1 MNLRPA
7 ISVPLPWLIILF
19 GKVFGKK
26 GAERQARKRLFKFPR
41 SLSVTRE
48 GKWFIGILLFIGVAA
63 INTGNNLLYL
73 VVATLLSLIVISG
86 IMSESTIR
94 AVAVE
99 RTLPRRVFKNTPV
112 STRLKARNR
121 KRLFPSFSFSVRE
134 ITGPSVTAESAY
146 FLKIDPGKEMIC
158 AVKYTFRER
167 GLLKLTAFKVETR
180 FPFGLF
186 LKGRE
191 EASTQEVLV
200 YPSTRLK
207 ARPALLSIDSASG
220 AEKSRGRGGA
230 AELYGLRDYTFA
242 DDARHIHWR
251 SAARTGKLLVK
262 EFEKE
267 KERKAVIVFE
277 NHHARTPRV
286 FEDAV
291 DEAASYAEHL
301 VREGYA
307 VGLKTL
313 TNEIAPRAGRDQLE
327 RILYSLALIAPAQSK
342 GTPWVKVL
350 AS

>member
-26 GAERQARKRLFKFPR
+26 GVEPRSRKRLFKFPR

-94 AVAVE
+94 AVTVE
-99 RTLPRRVFKNTPV
+99 RTLPKRVFKNTPV
-112 STRLKARNR
+112 VARLKATNG
-121 KRLFPSFSFSVRE
+121 KRIFPSFSFSVRE
-134 ITGPSVTAESAY
+134 ILDESVRAESAY
-146 FLKIDPGKEMIC
+146 FLKLEPEAEATKT
-158 AVKYTFRER
+158 AKYTFRER
-167 GLLKLTAFKVETR
+167 GLHTLTAFKVETR

-191 EASTQEVLV
+191 EASLQEVLV
-200 YPSTRLK
+200 YPSTMLK
-207 ARPALLSIDSASG
+207 SKPTLLQADSASG
-220 AEKSRGRGGA
+220 ADRARGKGSGA
-230 AELYGLRDYTFA
+230 QLWGLRDYTFA

-262 EFEKE
+262 EFERESE
-267 KERKAVIVFE
+267 KKAVIVFE
-277 NHHARTPRV
+277 NLSSKRKNA

-291 DEAASYAEHL
+291 DEAASYAGYL
-301 VREGYA
+301 LKEGYA

-313 TNEIAPRAGRDQLE
+313 SNEIAPRAGKDQLE
-327 RILYSLALIAPAQSK
+327 RILYSLALISPAESK
-342 GTPWVKVL
+342 GTPAVKVI
-350 AS
+350 SS

>member
-1 MNLRPA
+1 MILRPA

-26 GAERQARKRLFKFPR
+26 GKMPRARKRLFKFPR

-94 AVAVE
+94 AVTVE
-99 RTLPRRVFKNTPV
+99 RTLPRRVFKGSPV
-112 STRLKARNR
+112 VARLKARNS
-121 KRLFPSFSFSVRE
+121 KRTFPSFSFYVRE
-134 ITGPSVTAESAY
+134 IAEPSVTAGSAY
-146 FLKIDPGKEMIC
+146 FLKIDPGKETIS

-167 GLLKLTAFKVETR
+167 GLRRLTALKVETR

-191 EASTQEVLV
+191 EASRQEVLV

-207 ARPALLSIDSASG
+207 AKPALLATDSASG
-220 AEKSRGRGGA
+220 AERSRGRGGA

-242 DDARHIHWR
+242 DDSRHIHWR
-251 SAARTGKLLVK
+251 SVARTGKLLVK
-262 EFEKE
+262 EFERE
-267 KERKAVIVFE
+267 RERKAVIVFE
-277 NHHARTPRV
+277 NREARDPRA

-291 DEAASYAEHL
+291 DEAASYAEYL
-301 VREGYA
+301 LGEGFS

-313 TNEIAPRAGRDQLE
+313 TNEIAPRAGRDQLD
-327 RILYSLALIAPAQSK
+327 RILYSLALITPAQSK
-342 GTPWVKVL
+342 GTPGVRVL